1 MRKTK
6 FPFYVLIPDGE
17 TFAFPYILHSLSEI
31 KNFRLIVMS
40 TKKDFPLR
48 YSRYIHRFLFFPEQ
62 NDKKEWID
70 IINKVTE
77 EYGVD
82 LIMPIYETGI
92 KILIE
97 QKSLLGKNSS
107 KLVSLPSL
115 HDFNVA
121 SNKALLAVHLGQ
133 IGLLGPKT
141 APLTLEIINK
151 EEKLKLNFPVLS
163 KPLKS
168 GSGRGIVKFEDHK
181 SLASHFEIIGLNEPY
196 ILQEYIQGQDY
207 GCNVLCHDGE
217 ILAYTIQKGNLWGSR
232 PYSAQI
238 GLDFVYNEDLFQAV
252 KKLMKSLNWNGV
264 ANIDLIFD
272 PKKEVFHIL
281 EINPRFWSSI
291 TASLLAGI
299 NFPKLL
305 IYLSIGEKIE
315 AQNYKRMGYVVLY
328 GLKEYC
334 KKNKVSIYDLG
345 FIWNSTPIRYKI
357 KDPVPLVY
365 EYALKTKKQIAGK
378 IQKLFLRKA
387 V

>member
-1 MRKTK
+1 MKKTTK
-6 FPFYVLIPDGE
+6 PFYVLIPDGE

-31 KNFRLIVMS
+31 RNFRLIVMS

-48 YSRYIHRFLFFPEQ
+48 YSRYVHRFLFFPKQ
-62 NDKKEWID
+62 NDKRDWIK
-70 IINKVTE
+70 IINTVTE
-77 EYGVD
+77 KYGVD
-82 LIMPIYETGI
+82 LIMPIFETGI
-92 KILIE
+92 KILLE
-97 QKSLLGKNSS
+97 NKPLLLHNSS
-107 KLVSLPSL
+107 KLVPLPSL

-121 SNKALLAVHLGQ
+121 SNKALLAVHLDN
-133 IGLLGPKT
+133 IGLSGPKT
-141 APLTLEIINK
+141 APLTSDIIN
-151 EEKLKLNFPVLS
+151 EETNLMLKFPVLS

-181 SLASHFEIIGLNEPY
+181 SLKDHFETIGLNEPY

-207 GCNVLCHDGE
+207 GCNVLCLNGE
-217 ILAYTIQKGNLWGSR
+217 ILAYTIQKGNLWGSK

-272 PKKEVFHIL
+272 PKNDVFHIL

-315 AQNYKRMGYVVLY
+315 PQDYKRMGYVVLY

-334 KKNKVSIYDLG
+334 RKNKISIYDLG

-357 KDPVPLVY
+357 KDPGPLAY
-365 EYALKTKKQIAGK
+365 EYVMKTKKQILVK
-378 IQKLFLRKA
+378 INKLFGRKE